1 MILSSFNRFVYER
14 LNLMQVV
21 GRVKNPRGYDRIIY
35 LTKLFKKINS
45 RMAKSGVVIIVE
57 RFYYFWD

>member
-1 MILSSFNRFVYER
+1 
-14 LNLMQVV
+14 MQVV

-35 LTKLFKKINS
+35 STKRFKKINS

-57 RFYYFWD
+57 RFYYFWG